1 MTKYV
6 DPNLIVSA
14 VERNV
19 AIGALGGDCS
29 FCDRVGLPILPVR
42 YAVVDTHQA
51 EWSAGLP
58 WTLARYAQTN
68 FPLINRAQY
77 VLRLMREGYL
87 YLYDEARQRWQAWMI
102 TSDSR
107 LCEFPPRGR
116 PPTAQEDEHVESPC
130 SVPANN
136 LSALLLTI
144 PDAQSAQTVYVAY
157 SDHPWTSRMLDD
169 MASNQDG
176 VRARAMQPFDVA
188 SWLASQSSES
198 ATSPEDVAVFV
209 PEFGGESLQQLCE
222 GDCFPYLSASA
233 RQLLDA
239 EQLVERMNWIV
250 RNTPELVGK
259 GAMLAIEDPIGITA
273 SLNQF
278 RNNAKQRLDNYAFSE
293 EVHTKKVT
301 SEMIVGV
308 RSAIRKAARD
318 QANATIERV
327 ENGPLVDANLE
338 QARDFENLTTE
349 EQDERWSRMPQWQR
363 ERISNA
369 RERLAELRSI
379 QARNA
384 PEFRRTAISQ
394 SWEKYQERY
403 DEDGR
408 QAFEASYGAHIDE
421 GEQQIEERGG
431 CHLSWLMSDSIVD
444 ALTSYDAASFPDGKA
459 YETAVASMVTGT
471 SLTSRGSEVLAQ
483 LLERPLTQDSSFY
496 WRALFLNQKSC
507 METVWDY
514 VSSSADWGSK
524 IYGPLSQL
532 LSRDGESGRL
542 ENLIAD
548 AVRIIGEK
556 LSRLDLD
563 HVARNQLA
571 RAWQSVGWAR
581 FNIRTSLTYFD
592 MDANRLD
599 RLYDDFLWRGELS
612 ISDMRGENRRLSP
625 ALDELSQQEHRIW
638 AMVPQD
644 LAPQQRQ
651 QALIGNDEA
660 GELINRRMNLAMS
673 PSSSGALFLVG
684 LELINS
690 WKALTALNGRE
701 LAKSGS
707 NLVASSAALTSALA
721 GAAKEMLG
729 SLPKES
735 AIYRNLTWTNG
746 IGGGV
751 ASWIGAYW
759 LFGEMFEAR
768 ERHDN
773 LAFLYSASGVTSL
786 ASGVAS
792 LMASAQAT
800 GRIAST
806 GVSIGR
812 LVIFSRFG
820 WAAVAGWVGW
830 IALGLAVVSFYLVPD
845 ELEKWLGSCVYGKS
859 GNQYTDLQ
867 EALDAYQDLI
877 K

>member
-1 MTKYV
+1 MTEYV
-6 DPNLIVSA
+6 DPNLVTSA

-19 AIGALGGDCS
+19 AIGTQGGSCN
-29 FCDRVGLPILPVR
+29 FCDRVGLPVLPVR

-51 EWSAGLP
+51 EWPAGLP
-58 WTLARYAQTN
+58 WALARYAQAN
-68 FPLINRAQY
+68 FPRIDRARY

-116 PPTAQEDEHVESPC
+116 PPSAKEDEHVESPC

-144 PDAQSAQTVYVAY
+144 PEAQRAQTVYVAY
-157 SDHPWTSRMLDD
+157 SDHLWTSRMLDD

-176 VRARAMQPFDVA
+176 VRDRAMQPFDVA

-198 ATSPEDVAVFV
+198 TTKPADLATFV
-209 PEFGGESLQQLCE
+209 PEFGSTSIQQLCD
-222 GDCFPYLSASA
+222 GDCFPYLSPSA

-239 EQLVERMNWIV
+239 DQLVERMNWIV
-250 RNTPELVGK
+250 RDTPELVGK

-278 RNNAKQRLDNYAFSE
+278 RNNAKQRLDDYAFSE

-318 QANATIERV
+318 RANATIERV
-327 ENGPLVDANLE
+327 ENGPLGDVNLE
-338 QARDFENLTTE
+338 QAKTFENLTPE
-349 EQDERWSRMPQWQR
+349 EQGERWERMPSWQR
-363 ERISNA
+363 ERIADA
-369 RERLAELRSI
+369 RERLAEMRAA
-379 QARNA
+379 QAKNS
-384 PEFRRTAISQ
+384 PEFRRSAISQ

-403 DEDGR
+403 DEDAR
-408 QAFEASYGAHIDE
+408 QAFEESYGERIDE
-421 GEQQIEERGG
+421 GKQEIEERAEG
-431 CHLSWLMSDSIVD
+431 HLSWLTSDSIVD
-444 ALTSYDAASFPDGKA
+444 ALKSYDTESLSDGRA
-459 YETAVASMVTGT
+459 YETAVASMVTGA
-471 SLTSRGSEVLAQ
+471 SLTARGSEILAQ
-483 LLERPLTQDSSFY
+483 LLERPIIQDTSFY

-507 METVWDY
+507 IDTVWDY
-514 VSSSADWGSK
+514 VASSADWGSK
-524 IYGPLSQL
+524 LYGPLSQL
-532 LSRDGESGRL
+532 LSRDGENGSRL

-556 LSRLDLD
+556 LSRLDLE
-563 HVARNQLA
+563 HVARNQIA

-581 FNIRTSLTYFD
+581 FDIRTSLTYFD

-612 ISDMRGENRRLSP
+612 ISDMRGENRRLAPS
-625 ALDELSQQEHRIW
+625 LDELSQQEQRVW

-644 LAPQQRQ
+644 LVPQQHQ
-651 QALIGNDEA
+651 QALLGHDEA
-660 GELINRRMNLAMS
+660 GELINRRMNLAMT
-673 PSSSGALFLVG
+673 PSSGGALFLVG

-721 GAAKEMLG
+721 GAVKELLG
-729 SLPKES
+729 GLPKES
-735 AIYRNLTWTNG
+735 ALYKNLTWANG
-746 IGGGV
+746 IGGAL

-759 LFGEMFEAR
+759 MFSEAA
-768 ERHDN
+768 ERRAAGDPIY
-773 LAFLYSASGVTSL
+773 FLYV
-786 ASGVAS
+786 ASGVAATLS
-792 LMASAQAT
+792 GFASIAAAAQSISGAGAFAVRFALI
-800 GRIAST
+800 GRIC
-806 GVSIGR
+806 
-812 LVIFSRFG
+812 

-830 IALGLAVVSFYLVPD
+830 VALGLAILSSYLIPD
-845 ELEKWLGSCVYGKS
+845 DLEKWLGRTVFGKDDNHFES
-859 GNQYTDLQ
+859 LQ
-867 EALDAYQDLI
+867 ETMDAFTDMAG
-877 K
+877 